1 MKALILTSILLLTG
15 CSTTQVAVEKPIF
28 PEPPSVLM
36 AQPDKLKE
44 LQEGAQLSDV
54 AETIIYN
61 YGLYH
66 KLSEQMKSLQSWV
79 LQQRE
84 LYNK

>member
-1 MKALILTSILLLTG
+1 MKALILVSILLLAG
-15 CSTTQVAVEKPIF
+15 CSTTQVAVQKPVF
-28 PEPPSVLM
+28 PEPPATLM
-36 AQPDKLKE
+36 TQPEKLKE

-54 AETIIYN
+54 AETMIYN

-66 KLSEQMKSLQSWV
+66 QLSEQMKSLQSWI